1 VSAVARAAR
10 RSSHA
15 PRALTLRELLGSLE
29 GGSRWAWQLEPDLAA
44 IYEQVIRERYAA
56 AASALRGLDR
66 SPAGGLTAAGHAAWS
81 IPDPDELGLQ
91 LRAQFDDR
99 WKTGETDAVR
109 VEAMRRVTKA
119 GLELMRVNFDTR
131 NPLVEG
137 VLGQLGGNI
146 GIAATTRKDIMRSLD
161 SSWKTGLSIP
171 NAAKALVE
179 AGASISQSRAE
190 TIARTEMLSAVN
202 GGAHALASLSSDL
215 GAADGQPG
223 LLKIWLTA
231 EDGLVRDD
239 HIDAGEAYGEGN
251 GIPLDEPF
259 LVGDSSMMYPGDQD
273 GAADEVINCR
283 CALSYE
289 EAGAS
294 SEPSVSD
301 TTLTEEPPPSEP
313 EPVAEPSFSLPST
326 IAAPSEPVPAT
337 IDAVTRES
345 ERAYESELLHPGG
358 VGGALDEYQSTAYGP
373 INRSLR
379 GDPDEPPLGSEDR
392 QVLNQMRDALEIPG
406 QHGTLPDDAIL
417 YRGMSVETGADLT
430 GDLVRD
436 PAFLSTTVN
445 PSDALRYTTGTTPRP
460 GREKVA
466 LRLHAPAGT
475 RFLAPMDTEGE
486 AILAPGSGYR
496 ILGESAHPLAEGVRT
511 LDAVLVEPGAPL
523 GPLGGREAL
532 ERHAEARAM
541 QRIED
546 ETRAALDRAQ
556 ESAALQP
563 SVGAK
568 SEFSSDASRWTA
580 AQVQGMFQSDA
591 VERLG
596 LRVLAHAGERSN
608 GRIVKVKARIVDEKG
623 REVASIDRSINLVDK
638 SVYHDSFFIE
648 PDWQGKG
655 IAKDVLRSS
664 ISEYEKA
671 GIERVEVTAAGQ
683 NGRYTWARFGF
694 DFVNGPGDARSSFM
708 NALYKRALADGK
720 IEDGATQAEIT
731 AKLGELYPATVGRIE
746 SAQHSWEFANMSL
759 DDRGEHVADFGK
771 QAMIKGRGWDGQLD
785 LAPGSEGR
793 RIFDEYVSR

>member
-313 EPVAEPSFSLPST
+313 EPVAEPSARTSRSCCTPAASAGRST
-326 IAAPSEPVPAT
+326 STRAPRT
-337 IDAVTRES
+337 GR
-345 ERAYESELLHPGG
+345 
-358 VGGALDEYQSTAYGP
+358 STARCAATP
-373 INRSLR
+373 TSPRSAAR
-379 GDPDEPPLGSEDR
+379 
-392 QVLNQMRDALEIPG
+392 
-406 QHGTLPDDAIL
+406 
-417 YRGMSVETGADLT
+417 TG
-430 GDLVRD
+430 RC
-436 PAFLSTTVN
+436 STRC
-445 PSDALRYTTGTTPRP
+445 A
-460 GREKVA
+460 
-466 LRLHAPAGT
+466 T
-475 RFLAPMDTEGE
+475 RWRS
-486 AILAPGSGYR
+486 PGS
-496 ILGESAHPLAEGVRT
+496 T
-511 LDAVLVEPGAPL
+511 
-523 GPLGGREAL
+523 
-532 ERHAEARAM
+532 ARCP
-541 QRIED
+541 
-546 ETRAALDRAQ
+546 T
-556 ESAALQP
+556 
-563 SVGAK
+563 
-568 SEFSSDASRWTA
+568 T
-580 AQVQGMFQSDA
+580 
-591 VERLG
+591 
-596 LRVLAHAGERSN
+596 
-608 GRIVKVKARIVDEKG
+608 
-623 REVASIDRSINLVDK
+623 
-638 SVYHDSFFIE
+638 
-648 PDWQGKG
+648 
-655 IAKDVLRSS
+655 RSS
-664 ISEYEKA
+664 
-671 GIERVEVTAAGQ
+671 TA
-683 NGRYTWARFGF
+683 
-694 DFVNGPGDARSSFM
+694 V
-708 NALYKRALADGK
+708 
-720 IEDGATQAEIT
+720 
-731 AKLGELYPATVGRIE
+731 
-746 SAQHSWEFANMSL
+746 
-759 DDRGEHVADFGK
+759 
-771 QAMIKGRGWDGQLD
+771 
-785 LAPGSEGR
+785 
-793 RIFDEYVSR
+793 